1 MMFSDKA
8 KRVMCIILAGIMIL
22 SVGSVVL
29 SVIF

>member
-1 MMFSDKA
+1 MFSEKM

>member
-1 MMFSDKA
+1 MFSDKM
-8 KRVMCIILAGIMIL
+8 KRVMCIILAGLMLL